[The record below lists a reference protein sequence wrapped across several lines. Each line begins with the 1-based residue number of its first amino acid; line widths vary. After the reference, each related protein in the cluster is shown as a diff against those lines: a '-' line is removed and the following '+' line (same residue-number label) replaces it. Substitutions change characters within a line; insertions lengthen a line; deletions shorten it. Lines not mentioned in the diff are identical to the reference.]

1 MTRAHAERSQRF
13 LERRSA
19 SIKRIQGKGR
29 ELDLSNLSLGDKGAL
44 ECATQLNGNKTL
56 EVLIVSINGI
66 GPEGATSLANVL
78 QSHPTLSALTI
89 SRNSIGNLG
98 LQALATSLR
107 SCPHLTELRADFND
121 IGPALPPEIEELFG
135 LKTLGMRGNKLET
148 FPIHLLKTID
158 TVDIDDNA
166 PALRSFLEASLER
179 AEDGARKIANRKE
192 AVALLD
198 KGWDL
203 WKDLDMPK
211 AQVPIPFS
219 ARICSAAF
227 GPDGMH
233 GTLRRRWKQR
243 NRSCRI
249 LKVAEESLLR
259 SCAMQ
264 QTSSRRFALGER
276 LLARDSSASKTPS
289 RSNASQ
295 FGLDFNQS

>member
-1 MTRAHAERSQRF
+1 MEDDLEREMTRAHAERSQRF

-179 AEDGARKIANRKE
+179 AEVKT
-192 AVALLD
+192 
-198 KGWDL
+198 
-203 WKDLDMPK
+203 
-211 AQVPIPFS
+211 
-219 ARICSAAF
+219 CSS
-227 GPDGMH
+227 H
-233 GTLRRRWKQR
+233 
-243 NRSCRI
+243 
-249 LKVAEESLLR
+249 
-259 SCAMQ
+259 
-264 QTSSRRFALGER
+264 
-276 LLARDSSASKTPS
+276 
-289 RSNASQ
+289 
-295 FGLDFNQS
+295 